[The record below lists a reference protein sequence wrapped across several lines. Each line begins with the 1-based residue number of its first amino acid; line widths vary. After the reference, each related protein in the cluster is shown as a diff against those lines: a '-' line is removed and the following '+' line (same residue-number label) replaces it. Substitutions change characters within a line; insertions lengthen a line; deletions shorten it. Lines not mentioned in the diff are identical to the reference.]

1 MQADFLKVLPAP
13 LKRELIIEYKNRVS
27 DLKYTLEKNLDNYW
41 ARDIDILEELIF
53 LGIFYRRIIAPIYGT
68 SQFSYTLIKKLK
80 MNGVKIGSRKLT
92 ENETNTLYHI
102 FKEFKSILDRYN
114 LPIELFDY
122 DTTEEF
128 LNKVRKIKELQ

>member
-1 MQADFLKVLPAP
+1 MQEDFLKVLPAP

-41 ARDIDILEELIF
+41 ARDIEILEELTF
-53 LGIFYRRIIAPIYGT
+53 LGIFYRRIIAPIHGT

-102 FKEFKSILDRYN
+102 FKEFKSILDEYN

>member
-102 FKEFKSILDRYN
+102 FKEFKSILDKYN